1 MYNDAILSCSISPD
15 EPPPEAQER
24 SEDRLGGPPAVP
36 ELAPAAARAQRAAMA
51 NAHLN
56 LEERIEMEA
65 ALRAGD
71 TQAIIAIRLAR
82 SAGTISRELALN
94 GGPRSYRA
102 TEAHRAAQGR
112 RGAARRGDCAID
124 EHPPAGR
131 HVGRSPGGDALGH
144 YGGGGANSGSAGGS
158 GHPCE
163 DFRARSGRTVASRP
177 IPTSTN

>member
-1 MYNDAILSCSISPD
+1 MYNDAIPSCSISLG

-24 SEDRLGGPPAVP
+24 SEDRLGGHPTVP

-56 LEERIEMEA
+56 LEERIELEA

-112 RGAARRGDCAID
+112 RGAARRVTAPSTSTRRCGPKFTSACIV
-124 EHPPAGR
+124 AGR
-131 HVGRSPGGDALGH
+131 QRRSLA
-144 YGGGGANSGSAGGS
+144 ASNVI
-158 GHPCE
+158 
-163 DFRARSGRTVASRP
+163 TVICP
-177 IPTSTN
+177 